1 MSTANLNPC
10 PYCNPFDHELEFV
23 EISTR
28 NFESGIAVEC
38 MSCGCRSMAAD
49 KSDGEE
55 MAASL
60 WNSMSV
66 SNVTLSKDDWEKVL
80 LSLEINGS
88 VNQTFR
94 PTPLGPDLGWAC
106 GKCGCTNLKSDLLC
120 GFCDTPRPRR

>member
-1 MSTANLNPC
+1 MSTAKLNPC

-55 MAASL
+55 MAVSL

-66 SNVTLSKDDWEKVL
+66 SNNARTPTVGT
-80 LSLEINGS
+80 
-88 VNQTFR
+88 R
-94 PTPLGPDLGWAC
+94 PQSGYW
-106 GKCGCTNLKSDLLC
+106 N
-120 GFCDTPRPRR
+120 